1 MAADA
6 VKNLFALPRIEV
18 GESTSM
24 PDGKATRT
32 MFEIETRGL
41 DSAWSQ
47 LSAICAVPPSSAQ
60 HTIDVPGTPKAP
72 AL

>member
-6 VKNLFALPRIEV
+6 VKSLFALPRLEV
-18 GESTSM
+18 GESTLAS
-24 PDGKATRT
+24 DGRAIQA

-41 DSAWSQ
+41 ESAWPQ
-47 LSAICAVPPSSAQ
+47 LSAICAALPSSAQ
-60 HTIDVPGTPKAP
+60 HTIEVPGAPKAP